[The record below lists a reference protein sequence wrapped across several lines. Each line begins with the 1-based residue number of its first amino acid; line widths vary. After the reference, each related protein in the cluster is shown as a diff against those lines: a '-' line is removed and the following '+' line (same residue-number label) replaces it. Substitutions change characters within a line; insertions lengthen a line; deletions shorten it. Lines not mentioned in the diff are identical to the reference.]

1 MEGVGARNPLAGDRR
16 GEDPEGRQD
25 LVSVSIKLL
34 DISGNPKGLR
44 RRTNG
49 VGLTGDRVD
58 KASDRGYNVTTLLRR
73 GAEAIVEGK
82 EVI

>member
-16 GEDPEGRQD
+16 GENPEGWQD

-34 DISGNPKGLR
+34 SISGNPKGLR

-49 VGLTGDRVD
+49 VGLTGI
-58 KASDRGYNVTTLLRR
+58 
-73 GAEAIVEGK
+73 E
-82 EVI
+82 